1 MDEQQFKQ
9 LSNKLDIII
18 KLLALN
24 VVEGKDLKN
33 QVSILSSFGFQPKQI
48 ADIVGKTPN
57 HIRVILHGLR
67 KERSKSQAEEVTVE
81 EQNEQTGDEQSAGGK

>member
-9 LSNKLDIII
+9 LSNKIDTII

-24 VVEGKDLKN
+24 AVEDKQLKD

-48 ADIVGKTPN
+48 ADMLGKTPGN
-57 HIRVILHGLR
+57 IRVILHRLR
-67 KERSKSQAEEVTVE
+67 EERGEPETEEVAQEAGRAGE
-81 EQNEQTGDEQSAGGK
+81 EHHA

>member
-9 LSNKLDIII
+9 LSEKMDIII

-24 VVEGKDLKN
+24 VVEGKELKN

-48 ADIVGKTPN
+48 ADMLGKTPEYM
-57 HIRVILHGLR
+57 RVILHRLR
-67 KERSKSQAEEVTVE
+67 KERGEPQAEEVSEGGQTNHTG
-81 EQNEQTGDEQSAGGK
+81 EQQSARGK